1 MMKEDIDNIKF
12 IDEDNNEYIVATKSN
27 YNNNEYV
34 LMTNLNNERDYFFA
48 KINYLDYGVEL
59 DIIKDEKLIKNIID
73 CVGA

>member
-12 IDEDNNEYIVATKSN
+12 IDEDNNEYRVATKSN